1 MNLSKKND
9 LADVNDIFDE
19 CVRGD
24 CEDET
29 ESGKSVIPNFKLSEI
44 YLGDIL
50 GVGAFCTV
58 KELLGLD
65 LEETI
70 NQDNS
75 NDHKTETECHEEFS
89 INSTDKVRQE
99 KDTKLRK
106 VMMSENLFRNRNN
119 SEARYAVKKLRRELV
134 GKERYRAMVDL
145 AVEAR
150 FLSIIRHPNIIR
162 MRGAA
167 ETSQLEDG
175 YFIVVDRLYD
185 TLEQRI
191 EKWQF
196 EEANMKFKF
205 CFPNCRNIPR
215 VDSKLLWEK
224 FDAANDLAS
233 ALKYLHSKRIMHRD
247 LKPQNIGFDVRNN
260 IKLYDFGL
268 AKKVHSNDIFKYTGC
283 AGSLRYMAPEVA
295 KCDKYGL
302 SADVY
307 SFGLIFW
314 QILSTDLP
322 FSGFTPKLHN
332 NLVVNQCVRPKL
344 FRSWSDDWCH
354 LMKKCWTNSIDERLT
369 MTEVFNILGGECYKL
384 CINKKESIRR
394 KSSTSIYLK

>member
-9 LADVNDIFDE
+9 LADVNDFFDE

-29 ESGKSVIPNFKLSEI
+29 ESGKSVIPNFKLLEI
-44 YLGDIL
+44 YLGNIL

-65 LEETI
+65 LEETT

-89 INSTDKVRQE
+89 FNSTDKVRQE
-99 KDTKLRK
+99 KDTKLRR

-150 FLSIIRHPNIIR
+150 FLSKIRHPNIIR

-196 EEANMKFKF
+196 EEANMKFKC

-215 VDSKLLWEK
+215 VDSKLLW
-224 FDAANDLAS
+224 ATLQA
-233 ALKYLHSKRIMHRD
+233 H
-247 LKPQNIGFDVRNN
+247 
-260 IKLYDFGL
+260 
-268 AKKVHSNDIFKYTGC
+268 
-283 AGSLRYMAPEVA
+283 
-295 KCDKYGL
+295 
-302 SADVY
+302 
-307 SFGLIFW
+307 
-314 QILSTDLP
+314 
-322 FSGFTPKLHN
+322 
-332 NLVVNQCVRPKL
+332 
-344 FRSWSDDWCH
+344 
-354 LMKKCWTNSIDERLT
+354 
-369 MTEVFNILGGECYKL
+369 
-384 CINKKESIRR
+384 
-394 KSSTSIYLK
+394 